1 MNQAELDVVIEKH
14 EKWLRDGYGERA
26 NLSYADLRRADL
38 SGANLRRA
46 NLRGA
51 NLSYAN
57 LSYADLRRADL
68 SGANLS
74 GANLSYANLSYANLS
89 YADLRRADLSGAN
102 LRGANLSYANLS
114 YADLRRADLSGAN
127 LRGANLSGA
136 NLSYANLNWI
146 NWRDVVSL
154 TVIAVQINTT
164 RKNNQITYIKELE
177 IWTTGCFQGTL
188 EELKDSIEQTHA
200 SNDFLKRRYYRAINY
215 ILTEADFEEDLEE
228 ENNEI

>member
-14 EKWLRDGYGERA
+14 EKWLRDGYGER
-26 NLSYADLRRADL
+26 
-38 SGANLRRA
+38 
-46 NLRGA
+46 
-51 NLSYAN
+51 
-57 LSYADLRRADL
+57 
-68 SGANLS
+68 
-74 GANLSYANLSYANLS
+74 ANLS

-127 LRGANLSGA
+127 LRRADLSGANLRGANLSYANLSYANLRVANLSYADLSCANLRGANLSGANLSGA
-136 NLSYANLNWI
+136 NLSYADLNWI

>member
-26 NLSYADLRRADL
+26 NL
-38 SGANLRRA
+38 
-46 NLRGA
+46 RGA
-51 NLSYAN
+51 NLSYA
-57 LSYADLRRADL
+57 DL
-68 SGANLS
+68 SCANLRV
-74 GANLSYANLSYANLS
+74 ANLS
-89 YADLRRADLSGAN
+89 YAD
-102 LRGANLSYANLS
+102 
-114 YADLRRADLSGAN
+114 

-136 NLSYANLNWI
+136 NLSGADLSYADLRRANLRVANLSYADLSCANLRGANLSGADLSCANLRVANLSYADLSYADLRRADLNWI
-146 NWRDVVSL
+146 NWRDVVGL

>member
-14 EKWLRDGYGERA
+14 EKWLRDGHGERA
-26 NLSYADLRRADL
+26 DLSGADLNGANLNGADLNGADLNGANLNGADLSYANLRRADLSYAGLSGANLRRADL
-38 SGANLRRA
+38 SGADLNGA
-46 NLRGA
+46 NLNGVNLNGA
-51 NLSYAN
+51 DLSYAN
-57 LSYADLRRADL
+57 LNGAD
-68 SGANLS
+68 
-74 GANLSYANLSYANLS
+74 LSYANL
-89 YADLRRADLSGAN
+89 RR
-102 LRGANLSYANLS
+102 
-114 YADLRRADLSGAN
+114 
-127 LRGANLSGA
+127 A

-146 NWRDVVSL
+146 NWRDVVGL

>member
-26 NLSYADLRRADL
+26 NLR
-38 SGANLRRA
+38 GANLSYEDLSCA

-51 NLSYAN
+51 NLSYA
-57 LSYADLRRADL
+57 DL
-68 SGANLS
+68 SCANLR
-74 GANLSYANLSYANLS
+74 AANLS
-89 YADLRRADLSGAN
+89 YADLSCANLRGADLSCAN
-102 LRGANLSYANLS
+102 LRGANLSCANLRAANLS
-114 YADLRRADLSGAN
+114 YAD
-127 LRGANLSGA
+127 
-136 NLSYANLNWI
+136 LNWI

>member
-26 NLSYADLRRADL
+26 DLRGANLRHADLRRADL
-38 SGANLRRA
+38 RGANLRHADLRRA
-46 NLRGA
+46 D
-51 NLSYAN
+51 LSYAN
-57 LSYADLRRADL
+57 LSYADL
-68 SGANLS
+68 
-74 GANLSYANLSYANLS
+74 SYAN
-89 YADLRRADLSGAN
+89 LRRADLS
-102 LRGANLSYANLS
+102 
-114 YADLRRADLSGAN
+114 YAD
-127 LRGANLSGA
+127 
-136 NLSYANLNWI
+136 LNWI
-146 NWRDVVSL
+146 NWRDVVGL

-215 ILTEADFEEDLEE
+215 ILT
-228 ENNEI
+228 

>member
-26 NLSYADLRRADL
+26 NLRVANLSYADL
-38 SGANLRRA
+38 SCANLRV
-46 NLRGA
+46 
-51 NLSYAN
+51 AN
-57 LSYADLRRADL
+57 LSYADLRGANL

-74 GANLSYANLSYANLS
+74 GANLSYADLSCANLRGANLRVANLS
-89 YADLRRADLSGAN
+89 YADLSCAN
-102 LRGANLSYANLS
+102 LRGA
-114 YADLRRADLSGAN
+114 D
-127 LRGANLSGA
+127 
-136 NLSYANLNWI
+136 LNWI
-146 NWRDVVSL
+146 NWRDVVGL

>member
-26 NLSYADLRRADL
+26 NLRGANLSYADLSCANLR
-38 SGANLRRA
+38 GANLRGADLSCA

-51 NLSYAN
+51 NLSC
-57 LSYADLRRADL
+57 
-68 SGANLS
+68 
-74 GANLSYANLSYANLS
+74 
-89 YADLRRADLSGAN
+89 
-102 LRGANLSYANLS
+102 
-114 YADLRRADLSGAN
+114 AN

-136 NLSYANLNWI
+136 DLRRADLRGANLSGADLSCADLNWI
-146 NWRDVVSL
+146 NWRDVVGL

>member
-14 EKWLRDGYGERA
+14 EKWLRDGHGERA

-38 SGANLRRA
+38 SG
-46 NLRGA
+46 
-51 NLSYAN
+51 
-57 LSYADLRRADL
+57 
-68 SGANLS
+68 
-74 GANLSYANLSYANLS
+74 ANLS

-127 LRGANLSGA
+127 LSYADLRRADLSGANLRGANLRGANLSGA
-136 NLSYANLNWI
+136 NLRGANLSGADLNWI

>member
-26 NLSYADLRRADL
+26 NLR
-38 SGANLRRA
+38 GANLSYEDLSCA

-51 NLSYAN
+51 NLSYADLSCANLRVAN
-57 LSYADLRRADL
+57 LSYADLSCANLRGADLSCANLRGANL

-74 GANLSYANLSYANLS
+74 GANLSYA
-89 YADLRRADLSGAN
+89 D
-102 LRGANLSYANLS
+102 
-114 YADLRRADLSGAN
+114 
-127 LRGANLSGA
+127 
-136 NLSYANLNWI
+136 LNWI

-188 EELKDSIEQTHA
+188 EELKTSIENTHKD
-200 SNDFLKRRYYRAINY
+200 NEKLKAKYYR
-215 ILTEADFEEDLEE
+215 
-228 ENNEI
+228 

>member
-26 NLSYADLRRADL
+26 DLSGANLRHADLRRADL
-38 SGANLRRA
+38 SGANLRHADLRHADLRRA
-46 NLRGA
+46 D
-51 NLSYAN
+51 LSYAN
-57 LSYADLRRADL
+57 LSYADL
-68 SGANLS
+68 
-74 GANLSYANLSYANLS
+74 S
-89 YADLRRADLSGAN
+89 YADLN
-102 LRGANLSYANLS
+102 
-114 YADLRRADLSGAN
+114 
-127 LRGANLSGA
+127 GA

-188 EELKDSIEQTHA
+188 EELKTSIENTHKD
-200 SNDFLKRRYYRAINY
+200 NEKLKAKYYRVIDF
-215 ILTEADFEEDLEE
+215 ILQEAE
-228 ENNEI
+228 

>member
-26 NLSYADLRRADL
+26 NLRVANLSYADLSCANLRVANLSYADL
-38 SGANLRRA
+38 SCA

-51 NLSYAN
+51 NLSGADLSYADLRRAN
-57 LSYADLRRADL
+57 LRVANLSYADLSCANLRGANLSGADLSYADLRRANLRVADLSCANLRGANLSGADLSYADLRRADL
-68 SGANLS
+68 
-74 GANLSYANLSYANLS
+74 
-89 YADLRRADLSGAN
+89 
-102 LRGANLSYANLS
+102 
-114 YADLRRADLSGAN
+114 
-127 LRGANLSGA
+127 
-136 NLSYANLNWI
+136 NWI
-146 NWRDVVSL
+146 NWRDVVGL

>member
-38 SGANLRRA
+38 SC
-46 NLRGA
+46 
-51 NLSYAN
+51 AN
-57 LSYADLRRADL
+57 LSYADL
-68 SGANLS
+68 
-74 GANLSYANLSYANLS
+74 S
-89 YADLRRADLSGAN
+89 YADLRRAN

-127 LRGANLSGA
+127 LRGANLRRA
-136 NLSYANLNWI
+136 NLSYADLSCADLSCANLRVANLSYADLSYANLRRADLNWI
-146 NWRDVVSL
+146 NWRDVVGL

-164 RKNNQITYIKELE
+164 RKNNQITYIKDLE

>member
-14 EKWLRDGYGERA
+14 EKWLRDGHGERA
-26 NLSYADLRRADL
+26 DLRRADLRRADLRRADL
-38 SGANLRRA
+38 SYANLRRA
-46 NLRGA
+46 D
-51 NLSYAN
+51 LSYADLN
-57 LSYADLRRADL
+57 GADLRRADL
-68 SGANLS
+68 S
-74 GANLSYANLSYANLS
+74 
-89 YADLRRADLSGAN
+89 DADLSGADLN
-102 LRGANLSYANLS
+102 GADLRGANLNG
-114 YADLRRADLSGAN
+114 ADLNGADLSGADLN
-127 LRGANLSGA
+127 GADLNGADLNGADLRWT
-136 NLSYANLNWI
+136 NWQ
-146 NWRDVVSL
+146 DVRGLPV
-154 TVIAVQINTT
+154 VAVQVDTT

>member
-14 EKWLRDGYGERA
+14 EKWLRDGHGERA
-26 NLSYADLRRADL
+26 NLSYA
-38 SGANLRRA
+38 NLRR
-46 NLRGA
+46 
-51 NLSYAN
+51 AN
-57 LSYADLRRADL
+57 LSYADLNGADL
-68 SGANLS
+68 RGANLS
-74 GANLSYANLSYANLS
+74 GANLSYANLRRADLSYAGLSGANLRRADLSGADLNGANLNGADLNGADLNGANLS
-89 YADLRRADLSGAN
+89 YADLRR
-102 LRGANLSYANLS
+102 
-114 YADLRRADLSGAN
+114 
-127 LRGANLSGA
+127 A

-146 NWRDVVSL
+146 NWRDVVGL

-164 RKNNQITYIKELE
+164 RKNNQITYIKDLE

-228 ENNEI
+228 ENNESIRER

>member
-38 SGANLRRA
+38 SGANLR
-46 NLRGA
+46 
-51 NLSYAN
+51 
-57 LSYADLRRADL
+57 
-68 SGANLS
+68 GANLS
-74 GANLSYANLSYANLS
+74 GANLS

-102 LRGANLSYANLS
+102 LR
-114 YADLRRADLSGAN
+114 RAN

-136 NLSYANLNWI
+136 NLSYADLNWI

-188 EELKDSIEQTHA
+188 DELKASVEQTHKY
-200 SNDFLKRRYYRAINY
+200 NEKLKKRYYRVIDF
-215 ILTEADFEEDLEE
+215 ILREAKE
-228 ENNEI
+228 

>member
-26 NLSYADLRRADL
+26 NLRV
-38 SGANLRRA
+38 
-46 NLRGA
+46 
-51 NLSYAN
+51 AN
-57 LSYADLRRADL
+57 LSYADL
-68 SGANLS
+68 SCANLRV
-74 GANLSYANLSYANLS
+74 ANLS
-89 YADLRRADLSGAN
+89 YADLSC
-102 LRGANLSYANLS
+102 
-114 YADLRRADLSGAN
+114 
-127 LRGANLSGA
+127 
-136 NLSYANLNWI
+136 ANLNWI
-146 NWRDVVSL
+146 NWRDVVGL

-164 RKNNQITYIKELE
+164 RKNNQITYIKDLE

>member
-1 MNQAELDVVIEKH
+1 
-14 EKWLRDGYGERA
+14 GA
-26 NLSYADLRRADL
+26 NLRHADLRRADL
-38 SGANLRRA
+38 SGANLRHADLRRA
-46 NLRGA
+46 D
-51 NLSYAN
+51 LSYAN
-57 LSYADLRRADL
+57 LSYADL
-68 SGANLS
+68 
-74 GANLSYANLSYANLS
+74 SYAN
-89 YADLRRADLSGAN
+89 LRRADLS
-102 LRGANLSYANLS
+102 
-114 YADLRRADLSGAN
+114 YAD
-127 LRGANLSGA
+127 
-136 NLSYANLNWI
+136 LNWI
-146 NWRDVVSL
+146 NWRDVVGL

>member
-14 EKWLRDGYGERA
+14 EKWLRDGHGERANLRRADLRRADLSYADLRGA

-38 SGANLRRA
+38 SYADLNGADLNGADLNYADLNGADLNGADLRR
-46 NLRGA
+46 
-51 NLSYAN
+51 AN
-57 LSYADLRRADL
+57 LSYADL
-68 SGANLS
+68 N
-74 GANLSYANLSYANLS
+74 GANLSYA
-89 YADLRRADLSGAN
+89 D
-102 LRGANLSYANLS
+102 
-114 YADLRRADLSGAN
+114 
-127 LRGANLSGA
+127 
-136 NLSYANLNWI
+136 LNWI